1 MNEHWSKTEIIPCR
15 IQKAAKTEAYDCHAV
30 HPIRERRPEPAA
42 AHMDPEYASCQKLAS
57 KTVSLDADL
66 LMKMVRGRMRR
77 EVSILRIET
86 CLSILCC
93 VEEQPSSKRLRSTR
107 GEVTGRAHR
116 DALIRHRASCVQ
128 AELAPCS
135 THLGPHCGITPESGR
150 ALSHDRCQLFYLA
163 CRLLDKGNAGLLAVH
178 ARGSREHVIRVTHVH
193 MACVQWAGACS
204 GSVHGSVPALCQP
217 VLCIR
222 EDLLWRLSIP

>member
-93 VEEQPSSKRLRSTR
+93 VEEQPSSK
-107 GEVTGRAHR
+107 
-116 DALIRHRASCVQ
+116 
-128 AELAPCS
+128 
-135 THLGPHCGITPESGR
+135 HLGPHCGITPESGR

-163 CRLLDKGNAGLLAVH
+163 CRLLDKGNAGLLV
-178 ARGSREHVIRVTHVH
+178 
-193 MACVQWAGACS
+193 
-204 GSVHGSVPALCQP
+204 CQP

-222 EDLLWRLSIP
+222 EDLLRWLSIP